1 VLWLWS
7 FMFCFESIKHTTE
20 IGGCFVFL
28 LCFKFGFLHLCAC
41 SLMLVSLMMRI
52 NLVSHNNV
60 NQSVYK
66 KFAFFSCVNF
76 SHSIFDL
83 HVSNNWILLTKL
95 L

>member
-1 VLWLWS
+1 
-7 FMFCFESIKHTTE
+7 MFCFENKNHTTE

-41 SLMLVSLMMRI
+41 FLVLVSIMLCI

-60 NQSVYK
+60 KQSVYK
-66 KFAFFSCVNF
+66 NFAFLSCVNF

-83 HVSNNWILLTKL
+83 HMCLTTGFC
-95 L
+95 